1 MTNTLRLGCNPTV
14 TVARDAGGFS
24 STLGAEAVNC
34 DRPSPRGC
42 PSALIRRATCARSG
56 LVGNPSDLF
65 GGKVIALLFDAF
77 AARVSLYES
86 ARLTVLPNTRDATS
100 FDDMAELVRYR
111 RQHGY
116 YGGLRLIEAILVRFD
131 HCCRQRGITLPR
143 RNCTIEYH
151 SDIPF
156 GVGLGGSSAIITAVF
171 NALMQFYELTEGDI
185 PRAEQP
191 NVILEAETVELGIS
205 AGPQDRVVAVYGGV
219 VAMDFSPSAYARNGG
234 RHGDY
239 RQLAPDLLPPLFVAY
254 HEGLSRSSGSIHN
267 VMRYRA
273 EVEHDRAITEA
284 MAAKAALVDEAL
296 AALRQGH
303 RGRLG
308 PIMDRDFDL
317 RQAVYGL
324 PPEQVR
330 MINLAR
336 EQGAHAKFTGSGGAA
351 IGTYEDAAHLRRI
364 ERAYLEEGF
373 TVVPVR
379 VAAADV
385 PGQALPGT
393 DSTLNGAPTLE
404 SGTPA
409 ARAAAAGSTA
419 RP

>member
-1 MTNTLRLGCNPTV
+1 MTD
-14 TVARDAGGFS
+14 ARDAGGLRGA
-24 STLGAEAVNC
+24 LGVADLNHHMLPP
-34 DRPSPRGC
+34 RFRSPA
-42 PSALIRRATCARSG
+42 PIRRTTCARSG

-171 NALMQFYELTEGDI
+171 KALMQFYELTEGDI

-330 MINLAR
+330 MINIAR

-385 PGQALPGT
+385 PVPALPGT